1 MRSKEPSFASISTE
15 EIEFFIKVAEKKED
29 GQAIEINGNR
39 LAVRYN
45 KLAND
50 SWIDVM
56 NDNNL
61 GVIPRQQCSR
71 IVRNEESDY
80 YMLEECTHKWEYR
93 LYPLGN
99 GE

>member
-1 MRSKEPSFASISTE
+1 MRSNEPSFASICTE

-39 LAVRYN
+39 LAVCYN

-80 YMLEECTHKWEYR
+80 YI
-93 LYPLGN
+93 
-99 GE
+99 